1 MSEYPYEGK
10 IHGDDKVNYSTVYS
24 SDGIRIGKVSW
35 KLHCKIFHCKERN
48 GKQRS

>member
-24 SDGIRIGKVSW
+24 SDGIHKSIDIANRI
-35 KLHCKIFHCKERN
+35 
-48 GKQRS
+48 